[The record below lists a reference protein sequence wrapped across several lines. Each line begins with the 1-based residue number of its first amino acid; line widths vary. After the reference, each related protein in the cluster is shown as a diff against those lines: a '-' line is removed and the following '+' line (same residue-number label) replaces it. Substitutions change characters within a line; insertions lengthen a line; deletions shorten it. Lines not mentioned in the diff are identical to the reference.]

1 MAKSFSP
8 GTTRSRK
15 SDGPGENGDPAT
27 PLTATLT
34 VTHSETHTI
43 ERSCMDVHQFNS
55 SDEFPVEKHQKP
67 DTKVYMLYNF
77 IYMKF
82 KNR

>member
-43 ERSCMDVHQFNS
+43 EMDR
-55 SDEFPVEKHQKP
+55 DEKLEAE
-67 DTKVYMLYNF
+67 DSAKVIPREYL
-77 IYMKF
+77 
-82 KNR
+82 R

>member
-43 ERSCMDVHQFNS
+43 EMDRDLVCPLFSVIIIFLSNIS
-55 SDEFPVEKHQKP
+55 
-67 DTKVYMLYNF
+67 TNCLYF
-77 IYMKF
+77 SL
-82 KNR
+82 